1 MIIYCKCEDNN
12 KAETVLSLFENGV
25 SRWGLPSRVR
35 SDHGMENY
43 LVGMYM
49 IENRGTDRGSI
60 ITGSSVHNSRV
71 ERTHRDVYCG
81 VLVFYARL
89 FEKMEHD
96 NILDPMNDRELFCLH
111 YVFLPRINKSL
122 EEFVAQMNNRPLSTE
137 RNLSPIQMWEQGM
150 LENITSDHTAIEDIE
165 SFGIDPDA
173 APILEDIDYQVNL
186 EPPNP
191 QITEEEMQFLPD
203 PLQDDGLQGVW
214 LYNECL
220 RLIQG

>member
-1 MIIYCKCEDNN
+1 MQDCLK
-12 KAETVLSLFENGV
+12 
-25 SRWGLPSRVR
+25 
-35 SDHGMENY
+35 
-43 LVGMYM
+43 
-49 IENRGTDRGSI
+49 
-60 ITGSSVHNSRV
+60 
-71 ERTHRDVYCG
+71 
-81 VLVFYARL
+81 
-89 FEKMEHD
+89 KMEHD

-137 RNLSPIQMWEQGM
+137 RNLSPRQMWEQGM
-150 LENITSDHTAIEDIE
+150 LENINSDHTAIEDIE

-173 APILEDIDYQVNL
+173 APILEDTDYQVNL

-203 PLQDDGLQGVW
+203 PLQDDGLQGVG